1 MTTETTLVKKNIKKL
16 MDEVKQTKSPML
28 NIGIEVG
35 RKNPKIDYYCH
46 NCEKPISHSQY
57 KKGMG
62 LCKACIRA

>member
-16 MDEVKQTKSPML
+16 MDEVKQIKSPML

-46 NCEKPISHSQY
+46 NCQGLISRSQY
-57 KKGMG
+57 RVGKG
-62 LCKACIRA
+62 LCKSCHK